1 MLKNTEIKKNAKL
14 NKPGLLAFKPA
25 KYTAKRMRASAWQKA
40 INEDQDNDFV
50 HAIDSVKRRVVE
62 PAAEKFSRPQR
73 LQREQKRRDVTQN
86 KKLKS
91 DNRLKKEKNRL
102 TKKHDNFKKKQHKK
116 KVSFSEKIKK
126 AIKFIKN
133 IFEKEVLKFF
143 ATLAI
148 PVIIILL
155 IFGFIIMIFSSISS
169 GGGFTLGTYAAQDY
183 DLSEAEK
190 YYTSLAYNMNQNIL
204 KVRTDDWK
212 TGLNQLGIDTS
223 SMKDKPMDF
232 IFGNS
237 TIFPYEPVYDFDCT
251 KLWSFLCAYYYDF
264 TVENG
269 DIKYWSYTSG
279 TEDLLKEI
287 FNAEYELECHYDNTS
302 KWEQRWEYEYYA
314 YYSFDGTGLDGN
326 GYFIDISHPDAMPY
340 EVHNFASGNRLYY
353 NYNNGEILNFNDNLS
368 ATGWYFR
375 ISIMIFLILPE
386 TFMAVG
392 LETVKLAIT
401 AYLTRMEMLLHR
413 FIM

>member
-50 HAIDSVKRRVVE
+50 HAIDSVKRRIVE

-73 LQREQKRRDVTQN
+73 LQRAQKRRDVTQN

-204 KVRTDDWK
+204 KVGTDDWK

-223 SMKDKPMDF
+223 NMKDKPTDF
-232 IFGNS
+232 IFGS
-237 TIFPYEPVYDFDCT
+237 SGVFPYEPVYDFECT
-251 KLWSFLCAYYYDF
+251 KL
-264 TVENG
+264 
-269 DIKYWSYTSG
+269 
-279 TEDLLKEI
+279 
-287 FNAEYELECHYDNTS
+287 
-302 KWEQRWEYEYYA
+302 
-314 YYSFDGTGLDGN
+314 
-326 GYFIDISHPDAMPY
+326 
-340 EVHNFASGNRLYY
+340 
-353 NYNNGEILNFNDNLS
+353 
-368 ATGWYFR
+368 
-375 ISIMIFLILPE
+375 
-386 TFMAVG
+386 
-392 LETVKLAIT
+392 
-401 AYLTRMEMLLHR
+401 
-413 FIM
+413 